1 MEMSQHNVEIV
12 REVMSMADAALNSDP
27 GESLEDLTQRLD
39 KLVATDAQIDMSRRV
54 FNPDVY
60 QGRAG
65 LLRLLEEI
73 REVWDEFRVTPE
85 RFVDAGDRVV
95 VVENIRGRGKT
106 SGVQVEARS
115 ASIWTLR
122 DDRVVHMQTRYQ
134 PQEAL
139 EAVGLG
145 EQG

>member
-1 MEMSQHNVEIV
+1 MSQENVEIV
-12 REVMSMADAALNSDP
+12 REVMALVDSARNGDLSQ
-27 GESLEDLTQRLD
+27 SLDDLTQRLAN
-39 KLVATDAQIDMSRRV
+39 LVATDAQIDMSRRV

-60 QGRAG
+60 RGLAG
-65 LLRLLEEI
+65 LRRLLQEI

-95 VVENIRGRGKT
+95 VIETVRGRGGT
-106 SGVQVEARS
+106 SGVDVESQS

-122 DDRVVHMQTRYQ
+122 DGQVMHMETGYE

-139 EAVGLG
+139 KAVGLPG
-145 EQG
+145 